1 MYTQLLHEIIL
12 QEKNVGQF
20 TYRLK
25 ESYLVLFLY
34 SHENANLPSSAVPVN
49 TPAALLALLWS
60 KVKHQYS
67 LSPPT
72 FLKNNLL
79 DINLMPVKWLFFFF

>member
-49 TPAALLALLWS
+49 TPAVLLALLWS

>member
-49 TPAALLALLWS
+49 TPAALLALL
-60 KVKHQYS
+60 
-67 LSPPT
+67 
-72 FLKNNLL
+72 
-79 DINLMPVKWLFFFF
+79 